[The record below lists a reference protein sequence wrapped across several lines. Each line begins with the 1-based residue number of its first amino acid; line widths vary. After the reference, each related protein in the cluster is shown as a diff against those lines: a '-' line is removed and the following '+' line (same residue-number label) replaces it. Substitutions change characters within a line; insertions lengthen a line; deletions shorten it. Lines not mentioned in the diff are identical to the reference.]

1 MGFGVIPQKNG
12 VNRWKHLRQ
21 ACGLAG
27 VGSNVPRRTAISN
40 FYRHNPFTG
49 QPVTDE
55 SLMVAQFG
63 NSEDVRKSTTRTPP
77 LPSKTQKGFG
87 GAEQFR
93 KQDKRPPNE
102 QSFLK
107 FLQFS
112 ETFFRL
118 FYSVFWLSDSV
129 VNQ

>member
-63 NSEDVRKSTTRTPP
+63 NSEDVRK
-77 LPSKTQKGFG
+77 KTQERLHYHRRRKKVLGVL
-87 GAEQFR
+87 R
-93 KQDKRPPNE
+93 NSSKQDKRTVFF
-102 QSFLK
+102 Q
-107 FLQFS
+107 FLQFLKLFFVFFS
-112 ETFFRL
+112 CFCTFRKML
-118 FYSVFWLSDSV
+118 
-129 VNQ
+129 